1 MTNFYFESPIFVKDG
16 SRIVREIATLEDAIE
31 FLDNWPEPQRDLIH
45 ETAWRTCCEVFDG
58 HKPLN
63 VAHSA
68 FEGFARKAKILEDP
82 ASVMPWI
89 ANAKSGGGFMTA

>member
-1 MTNFYFESPIFVKDG
+1 MNIYFESPIFVKDG
-16 SRIVREIATLEDAIE
+16 SRIVREIATLDDAIE
-31 FLDNWPEPQRDLIH
+31 FLDNWPEAHRDLIH

-58 HKPLN
+58 HKPLS

-89 ANAKSGGGFMTA
+89 VNGKAGGGLMTA